1 MTDHTE
7 LLVLILPPQGRLVVA
22 AADSAGLLPGPGL
35 VLALEHKSATGS
47 QTVAGRLDVEQV
59 RLLRDGLDLWL
70 RVAARGDVQA
80 KPDAT
85 TQLPGLVGTADE
97 QTVAQWLASGA
108 EQLPLEGL

>member
-7 LLVLILPPQGRLVVA
+7 LLALILPPQGRLVVA
-22 AADSAGLLPGPGL
+22 AADSAGLPGPML

-85 TQLPGLVGTADE
+85 TQLPGLVDVATDG
-97 QTVAQWLASGA
+97 TVAEWLASGA